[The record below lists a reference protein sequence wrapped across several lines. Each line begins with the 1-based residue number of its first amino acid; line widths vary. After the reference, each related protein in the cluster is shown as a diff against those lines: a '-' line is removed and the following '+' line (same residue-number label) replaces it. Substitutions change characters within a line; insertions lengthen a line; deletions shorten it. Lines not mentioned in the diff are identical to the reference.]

1 MPVRVALLLHDTLI
15 VVLGD
20 FPTGR
25 AGAANMKGPDAIGAH
40 QRGREQRSRHW
51 RLSMV

>member
-1 MPVRVALLLHDTLI
+1 LLAQFSDLTCKAQERWLKPMPVRVALLLHDSLI

-25 AGAANMKGPDAIGAH
+25 AATI
-40 QRGREQRSRHW
+40 R
-51 RLSMV
+51 